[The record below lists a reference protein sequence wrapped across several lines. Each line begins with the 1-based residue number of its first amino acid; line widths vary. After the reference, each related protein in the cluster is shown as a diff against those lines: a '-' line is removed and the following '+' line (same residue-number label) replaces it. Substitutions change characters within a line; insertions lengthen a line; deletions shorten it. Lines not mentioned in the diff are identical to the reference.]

1 MREAVNAQAHH
12 GRSMEGPAWTVTP
25 CTKGACTAESG
36 RVGLCC
42 GRRGNLFRD
51 YVRQQTYRLY
61 TPRQL
66 ATLAVRD
73 VEDPFNLM
81 AVVGSAAILVGSNSH
96 SIYGP
101 GLKGLAR
108 ASGVGLTEDM
118 TDEFFGTFVIP
129 SLDHQE
135 PGFRRMPNRPLLN
148 RLLHCG
154 TQIFWTRSQTGVPM
168 FNYSSVVGTIAE
180 QGVAVTYVP
189 FRRTGWGAA
198 AQRVGLDYA
207 TAPIGNLINE
217 FVPQVASHI
226 NVRLVFFQNIINRV
240 ATTVGQPSGP

>member
-1 MREAVNAQAHH
+1 M
-12 GRSMEGPAWTVTP
+12 GP
-25 CTKGACTAESG
+25 CTTGACSVLGKRAA
-36 RVGLCC
+36 LCC
-42 GRRGNLFRD
+42 ERGVDHFKE
-51 YVRQQTYRLY
+51 YVRQQTYRVY
-61 TPRQL
+61 TTRQL
-66 ATLAVRD
+66 AVMAVKD

-81 AVVGSAAILVGSNSH
+81 SVVGSQAILVGSNSH

-129 SLDHQE
+129 SLDHQA
-135 PGFRRMPNRPLLN
+135 PGFRRMPNRPFWR

-154 TQIFWTRSQTGVPM
+154 TQVFWTRSQEGVPM

-189 FRRTGWGAA
+189 FRRTGWSAA
-198 AQRVGLDYA
+198 AERVGLDYA

-226 NVRLVFFQNIINRV
+226 NVRMVFFQNIINRV
-240 ATTVGQPSGP
+240 ATQVGQPSGP